1 MTTSSKPDIHLGAFP
16 LDVGHHIAAW
26 RHPDVPA
33 DGGSSLD
40 FYRRLAQTAERG
52 KLDMIFFGD
61 QMAAQYPDDE
71 TVGRTSRV
79 TRLEPTALLSALAAA
94 TTRLGLVGT
103 VSTSYFEPF
112 HVARKFAT
120 LDRLSEGRS
129 GWNVVT
135 SFNDREA
142 QNFNQGEVRT
152 HAERYERAHEF
163 VDVVQALWDSWE
175 DDAFLRDKASG
186 LFFDPAKLHVLDHRG
201 KYFSARGPLNIPR
214 SPQGQPV
221 IVQAGSS
228 EDGRGFAAERAEVV
242 FTAQPSLAAARGFYA
257 DVKARAERAGRD
269 PGHVKIM
276 PGAMT
281 FIGASEA
288 EAREKYE
295 QLQSLIDPEVGWIV
309 LRRHLGIDVSGLDPD
324 APFPDLPLTPDF
336 PSRQKLLIE
345 MALSEKLTVRQFYER
360 VVGARGHLLAIG
372 TAAQVADQFE
382 AWVDGGGADGFN
394 LMLPWLP
401 AALDDVVDLLVPE
414 LRRRGRFRHEYQGST
429 LRSHLGLP
437 VPSNRHVQS
446 SAQPVAQA

>member
-1 MTTSSKPDIHLGAFP
+1 MSRASHIHLGAFP

-33 DGGSSLD
+33 DGGSRLD
-40 FYRRLAQTAERG
+40 FYRDLARTAERG

-71 TVGRTSRV
+71 IVGRTSRV
-79 TRLEPTALLSALAAA
+79 TRLEPTTLLAALAGA

-120 LDRLSEGRS
+120 LDQLSGGRS

-142 QNFNQGEVRT
+142 ENFNQQHVQD
-152 HAERYERAHEF
+152 HALRYERAHEF

-175 DDAFLRDKASG
+175 DDAFVRDKASG
-186 LFFDPAKLHVLDHRG
+186 LFFDPARLHVAHHQGRH
-201 KYFSARGPLNIPR
+201 FSARGPLNIPR

-228 EDGRGFAAERAEVV
+228 GEGRTFAATRAEVV
-242 FTAQPSLAAARGFYA
+242 FTAQPSLDAARRFYA
-257 DVKARAERAGRD
+257 DVKAQAEAAGRQRD
-269 PGHVKIM
+269 DVKIM
-276 PGAMT
+276 PGVMT
-281 FIGASEA
+281 FIGESEA
-288 EAREKYE
+288 HAQDKYA
-295 QLQSLIDPEVGWIV
+295 QLQALIDPAVGWIV
-309 LRRHLGIDVSGLDPD
+309 LKRHLGIDVSGLDPD
-324 APFPDLPLTPDF
+324 SLFPALPLTPDF
-336 PSRQKLLIE
+336 PSRQKLLID
-345 MALSEKLTVRQFYER
+345 MALQERLTVRQFYEK

-372 TAAQVADQFE
+372 TAAQVADQMQ
-382 AWVDGGGADGFN
+382 AWVDGEAADGFN

-401 AALDDVVDLLVPE
+401 TALNDVVDSLVPE
-414 LRRRGRFRHEYQGST
+414 LRRRGRFRHDYEGTT
-429 LRSHLGLP
+429 LRAHLGLRTPANRHAAP
-437 VPSNRHVQS
+437 VP
-446 SAQPVAQA
+446 QPTEEAS